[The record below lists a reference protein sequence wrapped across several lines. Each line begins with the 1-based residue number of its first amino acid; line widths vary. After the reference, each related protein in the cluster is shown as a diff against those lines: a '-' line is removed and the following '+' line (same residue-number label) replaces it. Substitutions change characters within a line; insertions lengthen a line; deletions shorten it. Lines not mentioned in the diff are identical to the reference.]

1 MNKLQKKALMAVDLL
16 EQAYPDA
23 ICSLE
28 HDMEKPHELLTVSY
42 THLDVYKR
50 QHGGGAALW

>member
-28 HDMEKPHELLTVSY
+28 HDMEKPHELLMSTRLSAQC
-42 THLDVYKR
+42 TD
-50 QHGGGAALW
+50 ANS